1 MSKFPL
7 STIRHS
13 AAHVLAQ
20 AVQVF
25 FKDAKLAI
33 GPAIDSGFYYDFEF
47 VEPITD
53 AQLEKIENEMK
64 RIINEGQEFNQ
75 YTMTRQQAL
84 DYFKANG
91 QGYKCEIIDDLDVDE
106 LSIYENGP
114 FIDLCRGPH
123 VEKTNQIG
131 AIKLLKVSGAYWRG
145 SEKNKMLQRIYGT
158 AFATQKE
165 LKQYLFQLEEAKKR
179 DHRKIGKE
187 MQLFSLKEDI
197 GGGLVLWHPRGAA
210 IRQVIENLWREE
222 HQKQGYSMVVSPHIG
237 RGELWNIS
245 GHLDVYN
252 DNMFSP
258 MAIDE
263 DPYFIK
269 PMNCPFHIEI
279 YKQQQVSYRELPI
292 RYAELGTVYRY
303 ERSGVLH
310 GLMRVRGF
318 TQDDAHIFCT
328 QDQVQDEVLSA
339 LNFSLSMLEIFG
351 FDSYEIFLSTRPEE
365 KYVGE
370 ISEWIVAEDALK
382 QALKIQGIP
391 FEIDEGGGA
400 FYGPKIDIKIKDSI
414 GRKWQCSTIQFD
426 FNLPKRFNMAYIN
439 SQGEK
444 QQPYMI
450 HRALLGSIERFF
462 GILIEHYAGK
472 FPTWL
477 SAIQCRLV
485 SLTTGADD
493 FIDQIENAF
502 KAEGIRYD
510 IDHTSE
516 KLGYKVRKAHV
527 EKIPL
532 VAIIGEKELSE
543 KKLTIRSR
551 DSKNQPILT
560 INEFIHQIKTRK
572 I

>member
-197 GGGLVLWHPRGAA
+197 GGA
-210 IRQVIENLWREE
+210 
-222 HQKQGYSMVVSPHIG
+222 
-237 RGELWNIS
+237 
-245 GHLDVYN
+245 
-252 DNMFSP
+252 
-258 MAIDE
+258 
-263 DPYFIK
+263 
-269 PMNCPFHIEI
+269 
-279 YKQQQVSYRELPI
+279 
-292 RYAELGTVYRY
+292 
-303 ERSGVLH
+303 
-310 GLMRVRGF
+310 
-318 TQDDAHIFCT
+318 
-328 QDQVQDEVLSA
+328 
-339 LNFSLSMLEIFG
+339 
-351 FDSYEIFLSTRPEE
+351 
-365 KYVGE
+365 
-370 ISEWIVAEDALK
+370 
-382 QALKIQGIP
+382 
-391 FEIDEGGGA
+391 
-400 FYGPKIDIKIKDSI
+400 
-414 GRKWQCSTIQFD
+414 
-426 FNLPKRFNMAYIN
+426 
-439 SQGEK
+439 
-444 QQPYMI
+444 
-450 HRALLGSIERFF
+450 
-462 GILIEHYAGK
+462 
-472 FPTWL
+472 
-477 SAIQCRLV
+477 
-485 SLTTGADD
+485 
-493 FIDQIENAF
+493 
-502 KAEGIRYD
+502 
-510 IDHTSE
+510 
-516 KLGYKVRKAHV
+516 
-527 EKIPL
+527 
-532 VAIIGEKELSE
+532 
-543 KKLTIRSR
+543 
-551 DSKNQPILT
+551 
-560 INEFIHQIKTRK
+560 
-572 I
+572 